1 MSLRI
6 LIAASVPLALAP
18 SLLAQDAPTRFAGLV
33 RTAVDTD
40 RDGVL
45 SLSEIEAAVAAVRA
59 LDKDQDGKLS
69 REELGM
75 PPSRRGGMRFRR
87 RGQQRDTSHPLDTDR
102 NGELSAGEISNAS
115 KSLRALDGNRDG
127 RLSKRELATAFR
139 GVGGSSFTF
148 RRGGG
153 GGQSERKAPEELE
166 FKDGAAVVP
175 DRATFDKLAYQGDE
189 VLIDTHLANW
199 RFVKFQ
205 IQDTDTEH
213 PVIYFINTKTHRAH
227 MSFMSAAGI
236 GRGGFGRGGG
246 GSSMRGVLVYRPLLK
261 SPNGQP
267 GLFTFEFE
275 PFDSFPFHKIKLAHR
290 MLQEKSPILRGRLAY
305 HPLNRAIAR
314 YGDEKAQY
322 DAAKLPVVVPKDLY
336 VDIAYLPLHEAQSFG
351 RLRLMQQGERP
362 GVRDIVV
369 YRTLPNEM
377 PRVAGVMTAV
387 RQTPLSHVNLRAIQ
401 DNVPNA
407 FISGIADDPRV
418 KALIGKYVYYGVDA
432 NTYELREATV
442 QEVDAH
448 FLSARP
454 KTSQVPERDL
464 GVKTIRSL
472 DEIGFAD
479 WKSVGVKA
487 ANLAMLR
494 KLDLPAGI
502 VPKGYAVPFSFY
514 DEFMKQN
521 DLHSAAAAMRKT
533 AGFATD
539 TKKRSEALAAF
550 RKRIVKGKTPPWIK
564 DALSQLQKSYPA
576 TTRIRCRSSTN
587 NEDLPAFSGAGLY
600 DSFSHKPGGGHLV
613 KTIKRVWASLWT
625 FRAYEEREFHRI
637 DHGSTAMGVL
647 VHPSYTG
654 ELANGVAV
662 SADVVYQTKDSY
674 YVNTQ
679 VGEDMVTNPQAES
692 IPEEV
697 LLHPRDFQAD
707 RMLRPSN
714 RVKAGRRLLNEIH
727 LDELR
732 ECLGKIE
739 RKFREL
745 YGLSPRALFSIEV
758 EFKVTPDDQV
768 AIKQARPWLY

>member
-1 MSLRI
+1 
-6 LIAASVPLALAP
+6 
-18 SLLAQDAPTRFAGLV
+18 
-33 RTAVDTD
+33 
-40 RDGVL
+40 
-45 SLSEIEAAVAAVRA
+45 
-59 LDKDQDGKLS
+59 
-69 REELGM
+69 
-75 PPSRRGGMRFRR
+75 
-87 RGQQRDTSHPLDTDR
+87 
-102 NGELSAGEISNAS
+102 
-115 KSLRALDGNRDG
+115 
-127 RLSKRELATAFR
+127 
-139 GVGGSSFTF
+139 
-148 RRGGG
+148 
-153 GGQSERKAPEELE
+153 
-166 FKDGAAVVP
+166 
-175 DRATFDKLAYQGDE
+175 
-189 VLIDTHLANW
+189 
-199 RFVKFQ
+199 
-205 IQDTDTEH
+205 
-213 PVIYFINTKTHRAH
+213 
-227 MSFMSAAGI
+227 
-236 GRGGFGRGGG
+236 
-246 GSSMRGVLVYRPLLK
+246 
-261 SPNGQP
+261 
-267 GLFTFEFE
+267 
-275 PFDSFPFHKIKLAHR
+275 
-290 MLQEKSPILRGRLAY
+290 
-305 HPLNRAIAR
+305 
-314 YGDEKAQY
+314 
-322 DAAKLPVVVPKDLY
+322 
-336 VDIAYLPLHEAQSFG
+336 
-351 RLRLMQQGERP
+351 
-362 GVRDIVV
+362 
-369 YRTLPNEM
+369 
-377 PRVAGVMTAV
+377 
-387 RQTPLSHVNLRAIQ
+387 
-401 DNVPNA
+401 
-407 FISGIADDPRV
+407 
-418 KALIGKYVYYGVDA
+418 
-432 NTYELREATV
+432 
-442 QEVDAH
+442 
-448 FLSARP
+448 
-454 KTSQVPERDL
+454 
-464 GVKTIRSL
+464 
-472 DEIGFAD
+472 
-479 WKSVGVKA
+479 
-487 ANLAMLR
+487 MLR